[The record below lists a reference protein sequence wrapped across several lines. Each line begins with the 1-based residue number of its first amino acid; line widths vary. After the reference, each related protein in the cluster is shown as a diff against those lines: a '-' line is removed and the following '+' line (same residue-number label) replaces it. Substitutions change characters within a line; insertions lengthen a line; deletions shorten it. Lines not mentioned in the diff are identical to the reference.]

1 MIRCLLLVVMTRADL
16 LPTKITITDDA
27 SASER
32 YAASMLQ
39 SHLQIACPDL
49 TFTVGPPKGSRPG
62 SEIIVG
68 PGAALHY
75 GLPAETL
82 TGLGNESY
90 YLGYFAPPLVGS
102 VVLTGGIGSTRSTV
116 YAVYSMLTDVIGFNF
131 FAHDETAPP
140 MECLSDVPHFD
151 ITNSPA
157 FEYRDNN
164 QFQPTTQLDW
174 STAVAYNGRVA
185 DATHGSYV
193 KYADP
198 PGFVHTSYNILAFP
212 DSTWQNHP
220 PPALYKAHPEWFWP
234 RGAAG
239 ASTYGQLCWSNAS
252 LVAFVTEQARKILRA
267 DANATILSISQ
278 NDNGVQCE
286 DPAEKAVNDKEG
298 SPIGALL
305 NAVNAVADA
314 LADEFPHVAFDT
326 LAYQW
331 TRSAPTSGL
340 KPRPNVIIRLCTIE
354 CDFAHPLTHE
364 NNAPFQ
370 KDMAAWAALSKRT
383 YIWDYV
389 TNFQHY
395 VAPFPNWH
403 VLVPNLRFFHEH
415 GVQGVF
421 EEGTYNT
428 PGGDLVQLKDYLL
441 AKALWNP
448 NIDDDDAT
456 TQFLGYYYDSA
467 AVHVKTYM
475 DAMVEGI
482 DGSAYYMHE
491 SFDVNAPFLTPA
503 LLLRSAQAF
512 ANASAAVASK
522 DVRFMRRVEEAAL
535 PVMYVA
541 LFRWDELR
549 AYASSAKLT
558 WPYNETLRPQFDEFK
573 RVYQAVGIKVLDEA
587 GHTIDWME
595 SVLFPTAGGLLSL
608 VGGRDGSSS
617 RRGSSLHWRAS

>member
-1 MIRCLLLVVMTRADL
+1 
-16 LPTKITITDDA
+16 
-27 SASER
+27 
-32 YAASMLQ
+32 
-39 SHLQIACPDL
+39 
-49 TFTVGPPKGSRPG
+49 
-62 SEIIVG
+62 
-68 PGAALHY
+68 
-75 GLPAETL
+75 
-82 TGLGNESY
+82 
-90 YLGYFAPPLVGS
+90 
-102 VVLTGGIGSTRSTV
+102 
-116 YAVYSMLTDVIGFNF
+116 
-131 FAHDETAPP
+131 
-140 MECLSDVPHFD
+140 
-151 ITNSPA
+151 
-157 FEYRDNN
+157 
-164 QFQPTTQLDW
+164 
-174 STAVAYNGRVA
+174 
-185 DATHGSYV
+185 
-193 KYADP
+193 
-198 PGFVHTSYNILAFP
+198 
-212 DSTWQNHP
+212 
-220 PPALYKAHPEWFWP
+220 
-234 RGAAG
+234 
-239 ASTYGQLCWSNAS
+239 
-252 LVAFVTEQARKILRA
+252 
-267 DANATILSISQ
+267 
-278 NDNGVQCE
+278 
-286 DPAEKAVNDKEG
+286 
-298 SPIGALL
+298 
-305 NAVNAVADA
+305 
-314 LADEFPHVAFDT
+314 
-326 LAYQW
+326 
-331 TRSAPTSGL
+331 
-340 KPRPNVIIRLCTIE
+340 
-354 CDFAHPLTHE
+354 
-364 NNAPFQ
+364 
-370 KDMAAWAALSKRT
+370 
-383 YIWDYV
+383 
-389 TNFQHY
+389 
-395 VAPFPNWH
+395 

-415 GVQGVF
+415 GVQAVF

-595 SVLFPTAGGLLSL
+595 SVLFPTSGGLLSL
-608 VGGRDGSSS
+608 VGGRDRSSS